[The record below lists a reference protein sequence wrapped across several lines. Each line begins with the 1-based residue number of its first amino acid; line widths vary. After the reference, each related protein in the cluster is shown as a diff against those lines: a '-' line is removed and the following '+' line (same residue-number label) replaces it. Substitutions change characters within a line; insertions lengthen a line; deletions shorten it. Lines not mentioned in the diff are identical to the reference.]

1 MTPPYLG
8 ISLYIL
14 AQQMPQ
20 LTTWWVVIGEGVSP
34 YGSTITL
41 PPTTTSHVASCG
53 ICCTKICGTRLTPTC
68 PPSPLHP
75 SQLAM
80 WRVMAFVVPKCVA
93 LDLLLYLGF
102 KLPPNY
108 QIIKKKKINK
118 LITMEYETKIK
129 HKNQQKMDLFL
140 ILKKRKRKRGMLT
153 CKKSWVKSDCLR
165 RCISK
170 SQTESTLMITIHNR
184 TEQSNSTRTSL
195 LGSGFNRFLLS
206 LHFLLLTRYHSLS
219 LTKSS
224 TRFCRQYVMYGT
236 LSTWILLT
244 FSSFILMLFWW
255 F

>member
-1 MTPPYLG
+1 
-8 ISLYIL
+8 
-14 AQQMPQ
+14 
-20 LTTWWVVIGEGVSP
+20 
-34 YGSTITL
+34 
-41 PPTTTSHVASCG
+41 
-53 ICCTKICGTRLTPTC
+53 
-68 PPSPLHP
+68 
-75 SQLAM
+75 
-80 WRVMAFVVPKCVA
+80 
-93 LDLLLYLGF
+93 
-102 KLPPNY
+102 
-108 QIIKKKKINK
+108 
-118 LITMEYETKIK
+118 MEYETKIK

-140 ILKKRKRKRGMLT
+140 ILKKRKRKRKRKRGMLT

-206 LHFLLLTRYHSLS
+206 LHFLLLTRYHFLS